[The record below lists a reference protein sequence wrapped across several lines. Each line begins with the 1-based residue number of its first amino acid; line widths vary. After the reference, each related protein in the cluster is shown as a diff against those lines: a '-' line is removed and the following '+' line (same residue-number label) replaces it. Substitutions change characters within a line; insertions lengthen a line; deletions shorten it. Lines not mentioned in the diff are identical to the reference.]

1 MAAAKKR
8 ATIREL
14 EKKFEDTAF
23 RLTQERNDFLLP
35 QIVDFV
41 RARKWMNLRPEYQ
54 RRLVWDVEK
63 RSLFIESL
71 LLNVPVPP
79 VFLYEWELSRYE
91 VMDGQQRLNAVV
103 DFYDNGFA
111 LKGLEKWTELAGYRY
126 RDLPDTLQ
134 RGLDRRRL
142 SATVL
147 LVERPKDTQPQHSD
161 VRKLVFDRLNTGGLQ
176 LNSQE
181 LRNCLYDSTFNR
193 KLIELSRDEEFQR
206 AWDIPLYADSVDS
219 SGEVREPLA
228 NDRYYRRMIDC
239 EIVLRFFAFR
249 GPKKLKGSVRSM
261 LDKCMEDHVDVPDE
275 QVECEAEEYR
285 ERLSVAVKLFGRQ
298 AFRYQDADGDWHLSQ
313 PLYDAVMVAVDRKWE
328 YLAELLKRKTPIRAA
343 LAALLRKEDAYKV
356 IVGRPNTAKAIG
368 ARIDLVE
375 HVLLKSL

>member
-1 MAAAKKR
+1 MATRKKWTAR
-8 ATIREL
+8 DL
-14 EKKFEDTAF
+14 ERKFEETAF
-23 RLTQERNDFLLP
+23 RLSQERSDFLLP

-41 RARKWMNLRPEYQ
+41 RAKKWMNLRPEYQ
-54 RRLVWDVEK
+54 RRLVWDVAK

-103 DFYDNGFA
+103 DFYENGFA

-161 VRKLVFDRLNTGGLQ
+161 IRKLVFDRLNTGGLQ

-181 LRNCLYDSTFNR
+181 LRNCLWDSAFNR
-193 KLIELSRDEEFQR
+193 KVIELSRDEEFQR
-206 AWDIPLYADSVDS
+206 AWDIPFYKDHVDS
-219 SGEVREPLA
+219 SGHAHEPLA
-228 NDRYYRRMIDC
+228 SDRYYKRMIDC

-249 GPKKLKGSVRSM
+249 RPGKLKGSVRAM
-261 LDKCMEDHVDVPDE
+261 LDNCMEDHVETLEE
-275 QVECEAEEYR
+275 QVNLEAQEFR
-285 ERLSVAVKLFGRQ
+285 DRLVLAVKLFGRE
-298 AFRYQDADGDWHLSQ
+298 AFRYQGSDGQWHLSQ
-313 PLYDAVMVAVDRKWE
+313 PLYDAVMIAIDRSWQHKI
-328 YLAELLKRKTPIRAA
+328 ELLKRKTRIRAA
-343 LAALLRKEDAYKV
+343 LASLLRKEDAYVV
-356 IVGRPNTAKAIG
+356 IVGRPNTAKAIE
-368 ARIDLVE
+368 ARISLVE
-375 HVLLKSL
+375 AVLLRSI